1 MCSSVRYGL
10 DKRRINTQRINNLY
24 GSDTFFWLLLRYQ
37 TSKSLQEL
45 GHSHRCPPDSS
56 KCNER
61 HKMNKFKHV
70 INPLKWSS
78 VLLLS
83 AVIAGCGSGGSS
95 GSAPIAG
102 AATGVNLGT
111 ASDFVMLAKTG
122 ITNVPTSDITGD
134 IGASP
139 VTGAAIDV
147 TCGEI
152 TGTIYGSN
160 AAYTGS
166 GNVSCYKGTAPDNTV
181 VANAVLD
188 MGTAYTKTAG
198 RVSPDFTE
206 LYAGDLSAKTLV
218 PGLYKWGTGVVINAG
233 GVTLSGSASDI
244 WIFQI
249 AGDLTQAANVSVT
262 LAGGAVAKNIFWQVG
277 GSAGATL
284 GAGAHFEGTILAAKA
299 IDLGSLA
306 TVNGRL
312 FADSAVNLIANTVS
326 LPAP

>member
-1 MCSSVRYGL
+1 M
-10 DKRRINTQRINNLY
+10 KQ
-24 GSDTFFWLLLRYQ
+24 
-37 TSKSLQEL
+37 SK
-45 GHSHRCPPDSS
+45 HI
-56 KCNER
+56 
-61 HKMNKFKHV
+61 

-78 VLLLS
+78 VLLLT
-83 AVIAGCGSGGSS
+83 AIMAGCGGGGSS
-95 GSAPIAG
+95 DPAPIAG
-102 AATGVNLGT
+102 ASTGVNLGT
-111 ASDFVMLAKTG
+111 AGDFAILAKTK

-147 TCGEI
+147 TCAEI
-152 TGTIYGSN
+152 TGTIYGSD

-166 GNVSCYKGTAPDNTV
+166 GDVSCYKGTAPDNTL

-188 MGTAYTKTAG
+188 MGTAYTDAAG
-198 RVSPDFTE
+198 RTLPDFTE
-206 LYAGDLSAKTLV
+206 LHAGDLSAKTLV
-218 PGLYKWGTGVVINAG
+218 PGLYKWSNNVLINTD
-233 GVTLSGSASDI
+233 VTLSGSASDI

-262 LAGGAVAKNIFWQVG
+262 LSGGADAKNIFWQVG

-312 FADSAVNLIANTVS
+312 LADSAVNLIANTLVK
-326 LPAP
+326 PAP